1 MEERRGITRTA
12 KEERPGQAGEADWC
26 DIRGMPVGLEVCLRN
41 EDLHSEQILSSSK
54 TSVNT
59 AILSLTH
66 THTQEREHTPHSGIL

>member
-1 MEERRGITRTA
+1 MEERRRITRAA

-26 DIRGMPVGLEVCLRN
+26 DIRGMPPGLEVCLRN
-41 EDLHSEQILSSSK
+41 EDLHNEQILSSSK

-59 AILSLTH
+59 ATL